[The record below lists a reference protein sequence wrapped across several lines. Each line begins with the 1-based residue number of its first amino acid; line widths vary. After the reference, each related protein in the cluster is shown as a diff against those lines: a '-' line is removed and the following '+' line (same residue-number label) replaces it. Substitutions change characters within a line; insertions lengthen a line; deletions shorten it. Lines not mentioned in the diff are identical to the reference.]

1 MFFGFLRKIVE
12 LERYVDTEEEGFVK
26 CLDTTGGEE
35 EDTTIVL
42 DARRLRN
49 KGKGSEYNLR
59 VGHIELF
66 LTYNTATIA
75 FLSKSCIENI
85 SLKKEIVNK
94 T

>member
-1 MFFGFLRKIVE
+1 ME
-12 LERYVDTEEEGFVK
+12 HYEDTGEEGFVE
-26 CLDTTGGEE
+26 CLDTVSGEE

-42 DARRLRN
+42 DARSLRS
-49 KGKGSEYNLR
+49 KEKGSEYNPR

-75 FLSKSCIENI
+75 FLSKSCNRSLLKENI
-85 SLKKEIVNK
+85 SLKKEIINK